1 MIERGVFIDKK
12 RNYDKKFKLNLDE
25 TLNIEGNIFVLYGG
39 LINVDLKEV
48 HYISFTK
55 RINNKYYIHDDKK
68 HPKEVT
74 IDDLNNKKDITFL
87 YYEKIEN

>member
-1 MIERGVFIDKK
+1 MIERAEWTDEGRK
-12 RNYDKKFKLNLDE
+12 YDKKFKLNLDE

-39 LINVDLKEV
+39 LINVDLQGG

-68 HPKEVT
+68 PPKEVT
-74 IDDLNNKKDITFL
+74 IDDLNNHKDIIFL